1 MDMKAKE
8 LLKHS
13 ARTAI
18 IASSFSRH
26 YLKMPEDEINNLFA
40 SALLHDIGKL
50 FIPNNILYKES
61 KLTEKEFEE
70 IKKHPVY
77 SYNLLS
83 VSNKFD
89 EKVLR
94 AVKEHHERIDGRG
107 YPLGLMG
114 DEISFLSK
122 ILSICDAYEAMTTD
136 RCYQKAKS
144 NEEAIAEIKKG
155 LGTQFDKELGLCFID
170 FAREE
175 MPKDYMIKS
184 TAFYHDVFP
193 LVMYGSIN
201 VV

>member
-1 MDMKAKE
+1 MKAKE

-13 ARTAI
+13 VRTAI

-61 KLTEKEFEE
+61 KLIEKEFEE

-83 VSNKFD
+83 ASNKFN

-170 FAREE
+170 FARKE
-175 MPKDYMIKS
+175 MPK
-184 TAFYHDVFP
+184 F
-193 LVMYGSIN
+193 
-201 VV
+201 